1 MIGLVDALNRAERHE
16 LLMDCQVS
24 QSKRVLVAEG
34 STELQKT

>member
-24 QSKRVLVAEG
+24 QSK
-34 STELQKT
+34 